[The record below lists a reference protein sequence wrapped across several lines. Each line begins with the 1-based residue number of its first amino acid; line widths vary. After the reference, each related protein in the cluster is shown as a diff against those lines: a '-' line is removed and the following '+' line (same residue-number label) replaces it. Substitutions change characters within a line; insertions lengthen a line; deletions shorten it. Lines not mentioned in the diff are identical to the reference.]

1 MAKFSKKLW
10 VRVLVPTALIISL
23 ILVAIPVLIYTLD
36 TENLR
41 RTLTASLSENTGFKV
56 DFQSMGIDF
65 SQGLGVSA
73 DGISIHTADGK
84 HHLFSIERIFLQA
97 KLLPLLVG
105 KFKIKNAVI
114 EKPVINIFIDQPEIM
129 RPQSSEFDLEGLEP
143 SLDSDLTDPPPVKDQ
158 KDKISAPPS
167 SQPVPGEKTE
177 LSQIQKPEKNAASEP
192 LEESTDAQK
201 QETEASVDEEER
213 IIDFLRNML
222 REYDF
227 TVKNISVR
235 NGLAHVIKRVKKK
248 TRGVEPLKF
257 SFNLKLLR
265 PEGDRVD
272 AILDQ
277 MQMELGE
284 IILRGN
290 LQARNILSDEGV
302 LKLNLKSEPFAAS
315 QLKHIWYFL
324 PGDFSGE
331 MKQYSI
337 EGRFEPLVLKA
348 SIPLN
353 SIEDPSEF
361 FNTINAQTQLQAQ
374 KVSIRAGKWRFPI
387 DHLESTGVWKN
398 GKIKHR
404 IKVSTLGGEFLLVE
418 NLYFSQNPKTKN
430 SLILNSQIKLTAIDL
445 SKISS
450 PRGSYATGTLS
461 GILKVQGPLTPQN
474 KLVLKGNLIGRNI
487 NVDNGGYTYAAKRLD
502 LKINSSSS
510 YTPILDVHL
519 NDLEIYNIPFKTYT
533 GRVAFPT
540 DRVVF
545 LKSILIPPHGKIGW
559 TGTFHTNSMKYQF
572 QIAGRKLMVEDF
584 EPENVRGAL
593 KITAKIHGYVPKK
606 ESFSRGISG
615 NLAIRIWKGSFKK
628 LDIIKG
634 LLIILN
640 PTSIFSLEKEGLS
653 FDLLGGDITLDEGLL
668 NSRNITLESNQLKMY
683 LKGLWDIPTG
693 NVNMDGKFL
702 PSPDLDKA
710 LRSIPIIG
718 QILAG
723 NKRQEGFL
731 ETYFKVRGD
740 ISEPDVE
747 IQTGKSIFEKPGRML
762 SQIGKLAD

>member
-10 VRVLVPTALIISL
+10 VRVLVPTALIIAL

-740 ISEPDVE
+740 ISEVQVR
-747 IQTGKSIFEKPGRML
+747 IQAGKSIFEKPGRML

>member
-10 VRVLVPTALIISL
+10 VRVLVPTALIIAL